1 MSAATLHAPQGND
14 ASPGSKTLALSPF
27 SGGSRWVFAGG
38 GLGLLFLILTFIGM
52 AMNPKDAGFSY
63 LMAFTYWGGISFS
76 SVILLMIFHA
86 THARW
91 VTVLR
96 RPIEAMSASVA
107 IFLVLFIPLAVVMK
121 HVYVWVDPP
130 ESLGRESLK
139 LIAGKAA
146 YLNVW
151 AFRLRTGFYFALAIF
166 ISQRLYGWSL
176 KQDETGDVM
185 LLQKQRSLSAG
196 GLPFIGLALTFGA
209 FDWLMS
215 LNPTWFSTVFGVYY
229 FGGSLVAALSLLAI
243 ITKRGRAANVFGGN
257 MNDEHTHNI
266 GKLMLA
272 FTCFWTYIAF
282 SQLMLIW
289 IAGLP
294 DETPFYITRF
304 NPGWRWIGV
313 LLIVGHFFIPFGALL
328 SRSLK
333 RSPTR
338 LAWVARWILFI
349 HLVDI
354 FWLVMPSRDP
364 EGFALRWTD
373 VTAFLGVGLVGIAYG
388 VSRLRGKLPVPVK
401 DPYIAESIRYRQP

>member
-1 MSAATLHAPQGND
+1 VSAATSHAQAPANRTLDLAPFKG
-14 ASPGSKTLALSPF
+14 AGS
-27 SGGSRWVFAGG
+27 WVTGG
-38 GLGLLFLILTFIGM
+38 GLLGVILVVVTLVG
-52 AMNPKDAGFSY
+52 ASMNPAGWYSY
-63 LMAFTYWGGISFS
+63 LMAFAYWAGISFA

-96 RPIEAMSASVA
+96 RPIEAMSSSIG
-107 IFLVLFIPLAVVMK
+107 IFLLLFIPLAIGMK

-130 ESLGRESLK
+130 DSLGREALK
-139 LIAGKAA
+139 LIHGKAA
-146 YLNVW
+146 YLNTTSFIGRSIV
-151 AFRLRTGFYFALAIF
+151 YFVLAIF
-166 ISQRLYGWSL
+166 VSWRLASWSQQ
-176 KQDETGDVM
+176 QDKTGNIM
-185 LLQKQRSLSAG
+185 LLQKQRNLGAG
-196 GLPFIGLALTFGA
+196 ALPFIGLAMTFAA

-229 FGGSLVAALSLLAI
+229 FGGSLVSALSLLAI
-243 ITKRGRAANVFGGN
+243 ITKRGRERGVFGGN

-272 FTCFWTYIAF
+272 FVCFWTYIAF

-304 NPGWRWIGV
+304 SRGWAGV
-313 LLIVGHFFIPFGALL
+313 GILLIIGHFFIPFGALL

-333 RSPTR
+333 RNPKQ
-338 LAWVARWILFI
+338 LAIVAGWILFI

-364 EGFALRWTD
+364 EGLALRWTD
-373 VTAFLGVGLVGIAYG
+373 VTAFFGVGLVGIAYG
-388 VSRLRGKLPVPVK
+388 VSRMRGKLPVPVK

>member
-1 MSAATLHAPQGND
+1 VSAATSHAPAPAGR
-14 ASPGSKTLALSPF
+14 TLDVAPF
-27 SGGSRWVFAGG
+27 KGGGSWMVGG
-38 GLGLLFLILTFIGM
+38 GIAGVLLLIVTFIGM

-63 LMAFTYWGGISFS
+63 LMAFAYWAGIAVA

-96 RPIEAMSASVA
+96 RPVEVMSASVL
-107 IFLVLFIPLAVVMK
+107 IFLFLFIPLIVAMK
-121 HVYVWVDPP
+121 HVYVWIDPP
-130 ESLGRESLK
+130 ATLGREALK

-146 YLNVW
+146 YLNVTS
-151 AFRLRTGFYFALAIF
+151 FIIRGVVYFAVAIV
-166 ISQRLYGWSL
+166 ISRTLYGWSL
-176 KQDETGDVM
+176 KQDATGEVN
-185 LLQKQRSLSAG
+185 LLQKQRNLGAG
-196 GLPFIGLALTFGA
+196 GLPFIALAITFAA

-229 FGGSLVAALSLLAI
+229 FGGSLVSSLSLLAI
-243 ITKRGRAANVFGGN
+243 ITAKGRAAGVFGG

-272 FTCFWTYIAF
+272 FVCFWTYIAF

-304 NPGWRWIGV
+304 NRGWAPIGI
-313 LLIVGHFFIPFGALL
+313 LLIFGHFFLPFGALL

-333 RSPTR
+333 RNPRQLSI
-338 LAWVARWILFI
+338 VAGWILFI
-349 HLVDI
+349 HFIDI
-354 FWLVMPSRDP
+354 YWLVMPSRDP
-364 EGFALRWTD
+364 QGFALRWTD
-373 VTAFLGVGLVGIAYG
+373 FTAFLGVGLVAIAYG
-388 VSRLRGKLPVPVK
+388 VSLLRGKLPVPVK
-401 DPYIAESIRYRQP
+401 DPYIAESLRYRQP